1 MSPPISS
8 SSSSSS
14 SSVIE
19 CVLNESRMKREGF
32 SPFGALCDSLSSSSE
47 AERTRYQRYQ
57 TKSNQ
62 ERSRS
67 NLLVD
72 QYERQ
77 RLYDRSERTRRHEG
91 FYPDARLSS
100 ATPEH
105 SDAERH
111 RLELDDQHR
120 ERVQRDKRIQERKE
134 AERRRESL
142 QNNSDRSRSNV
153 SSSSSSSYSN
163 PRPGTSQGYNRP
175 PTSYGNNIRPT
186 FRGEAYQN
194 VLGYNYSSSSSSSS
208 GSSSGN
214 VGGNSYGRG
223 IGDPSW
229 QRGKY

>member
-1 MSPPISS
+1 M
-8 SSSSSS
+8 
-14 SSVIE
+14 
-19 CVLNESRMKREGF
+19 NESRMKREGF

-47 AERTRYQRYQ
+47 AERTRYQRFQ

-62 ERSRS
+62 ERSRC
-67 NLLVD
+67 NLLAD

-77 RLYDRSERTRRHEG
+77 RLYDRSERTKRREG

-100 ATPEH
+100 DATPDR

-111 RLELDDQHR
+111 RKELDAQHR

-134 AERRRESL
+134 AEKRREGL
-142 QNNSDRSRSNV
+142 QNNSDRSRSNY
-153 SSSSSSSYSN
+153 SSSSSSYSN
-163 PRPGTSQGYNRP
+163 PRPCTSGYQRP
-175 PTSYGNNIRPT
+175 ATSYWNNIRPT

-194 VLGYNYSSSSSSSS
+194 ILGYNYSSYSSSSS

-214 VGGNSYGRG
+214 IGGNLYCRG